1 MVEVGEY
8 VVILPTHF
16 KEAYIA
22 EVVNVRKEK
31 LFTFGGA
38 SYRTT
43 IIITKDG
50 LAYGKDEVL
59 ALNDSI
65 HLFDEAG
72 NPVAYTLTAINL
84 ERNYIKL
91 NDMVVFIE
99 NFVYNDKT
107 ELIEFTAENVL
118 KDDDYKKGWIDCF
131 KEIHSYLTDDSY
143 KSLMDKIT
151 DELNI
156 SISSLEL
163 NEDDFERIFNKRNEI
178 IERNNE
184 IMPQLTLEEIK
195 ERLGYDFELI

>member
-8 VVILPTHF
+8 VVVLPTKH
-16 KEAYIA
+16 KEAYIT
-22 EVVNVRKEK
+22 EVVNVRKES
-31 LFTFGGA
+31 LMFNGN
-38 SYRTT
+38 SYRCT

-65 HLFDEAG
+65 HLFDKTG
-72 NPVAYTLTAINL
+72 SPVEYTLTAINF

-99 NFVYNDKT
+99 NFVYNNET
-107 ELIEFTAENVL
+107 ELIEFTAESAL
-118 KDDDYKKGWIDCF
+118 KADDYKKGWIDCF
-131 KEIHSYLTDDSY
+131 REIHSYLIDASY
-143 KSLMDKIT
+143 ESIIDKVT

-163 NEDDFERIFNKRNEI
+163 KEDDFERIFNKRNEI
-178 IERNNE
+178 IERKNE
-184 IMPQLTLEEIK
+184 IMPQLTLEEVK

>member
-8 VVILPTHF
+8 VVVLPTHF

-22 EVVNVRKEK
+22 EVVNVRKEP
-31 LFTFGGA
+31 LWTYRGA
-38 SYRTT
+38 TYHSTL
-43 IIITKDG
+43 IITNDG
-50 LAYGKDEVL
+50 LAYGTDEVL
-59 ALNDSI
+59 ALGDSI

-91 NDMVVFIE
+91 NDMVIFIE

-107 ELIEFTAENVL
+107 ELIEFTAESVL

-131 KEIHSYLTDDSY
+131 KEIHSYLIDASY
-143 KSLMDKIT
+143 ESIIDKVT

-156 SISSLEL
+156 SISSREL

-178 IERNNE
+178 IKRNNE

>member
-1 MVEVGEY
+1 MIEVGEY
-8 VVILPTHF
+8 VVVLPTKH

-22 EVVNVRKEK
+22 EVVNVRKESIM
-31 LFTFGGA
+31 FNGD
-38 SYRTT
+38 SYRCT

-59 ALNDSI
+59 ALNDTI
-65 HLFDEAG
+65 HLFDETG
-72 NPVAYTLTAINL
+72 NPVSYTLTAINL

-99 NFVYNDKT
+99 NFVYNNET
-107 ELIEFTAENVL
+107 ELIEFTAESAL

-131 KEIHSYLTDDSY
+131 REIHSYLIDASY
-143 KSLMDKIT
+143 ESIIDKVT

-163 NEDDFERIFNKRNEI
+163 KEDDFERIFNKRNEI

-184 IMPQLTLEEIK
+184 IMPQLTLDEIK